1 MSHGCLGWGVADT
14 LREMF
19 PECHLTHRH
28 RIESL
33 LGESWMSGVGVADT
47 LREMFPD
54 CHLTHRHRIESLLG
68 ESWMSGVGGG

>member
-1 MSHGCLGWGVADT
+1 MVISLTDTGSSPCLVSHGCLGWGVADT

-33 LGESWMSGVGVADT
+33 LGESWMSGVG
-47 LREMFPD
+47 
-54 CHLTHRHRIESLLG
+54 
-68 ESWMSGVGGG
+68 GG